1 MRLRSLLERAE
12 PLANVFMTLPAPFLA
27 ERLAASGVESIT
39 LDLQHGSIEAG
50 DVLGILQAIGAGGA
64 VPLVRLAW
72 NRPELIM
79 KALDYGVEGLICPM
93 IDSAAEAAAFV
104 RAAKYPP
111 AGNRSFGPFRA
122 SLVYEGDYFADAN
135 AGTLCF
141 AMIETAGAVDELD
154 AIAAT
159 PGLDG
164 LFIGPWDLSV
174 SLGRQKQGDFSDP
187 ELLAVFDRV
196 QAAARTN
203 GLFCGVFTV
212 RPEDARAM
220 SARDFDLVTW
230 GTEELMFQRGLGEW
244 GGVVGRQG
252 VGGSR

>member
-1 MRLRSLLERAE
+1 MQLKQRLNAPE
-12 PLANVFMTLPAPFLA
+12 PLGNVFMTLPVPALA
-27 ERLAASGVESIT
+27 ERIGVTGVESIT
-39 LDLQHGSIEAG
+39 LDMQHGCIEDAHL
-50 DVLGILQAIGAGGA
+50 LGMLQAIRAAGAM
-64 VPLVRLAW
+64 PLVRLAW

-122 SLVYEGDYFADAN
+122 SMGYAGDYFADAN
-135 AGTLCF
+135 DRTLCF
-141 AMIETAGAVDELD
+141 AMIETAGAVDELE

-174 SLGRQKQGDFSDP
+174 SLGRPKQGDFADAD
-187 ELLAVFDRV
+187 LLAVFDRV
-196 QAAARTN
+196 QAAARAN
-203 GLFCGVFTV
+203 GLFTGVFTV

-220 SARDFDLVTW
+220 YAREFDLVTW

-244 GGVVGRQG
+244 ISST
-252 VGGSR
+252 VGG

>member
-1 MRLRSLLERAE
+1 MQLKTRLQESE
-12 PLANVFMTLPAPFLA
+12 PLRNVFMTLPVPALA
-27 ERLAASGVESIT
+27 ERMGVMGVESIT
-39 LDLQHGSIEAG
+39 LDMQHGSVEDAHL
-50 DVLGILQAIGAGGA
+50 LGMLQGIRAGGA
-64 VPLVRLAW
+64 IPLARLAW

-174 SLGRQKQGDFSDP
+174 SLGLKERANFADP
-187 ELLAVFDRV
+187 DLSEVLDRV
-196 QAAARTN
+196 VAVAREY
-203 GLFCGVFTV
+203 GLFSGVFTI
-212 RPEDARAM
+212 RPSDMPGLIGRG
-220 SARDFDLVTW
+220 FDLITC
-230 GTEELMFQRGLGEW
+230 GTEDVIFQRGLEDWMREW
-244 GGVVGRQG
+244 
-252 VGGSR
+252 

>member
-39 LDLQHGSIEAG
+39 LDLQHGSIEAAS
-50 DVLGILQAIGAGGA
+50 VLGLVQAIRAGGA
-64 VPLVRLAW
+64 VSLVRLAW

-164 LFIGPWDLSV
+164 LYIGPWDLSV
-174 SLGRQKQGDFSDP
+174 SLGLKERANFSDP
-187 ELLAVFDRV
+187 DLSVVLDRV
-196 QAAARTN
+196 VEVSKQH
-203 GLFCGVFTV
+203 GLFSGVFTI
-212 RPEDARAM
+212 RPSDMPGLVGRG
-220 SARDFDLVTW
+220 FDLITC
-230 GTEELMFQRGLGEW
+230 GTEDVIFQRGLEDWMREW
-244 GGVVGRQG
+244 
-252 VGGSR
+252 